1 MPGNG
6 YIQVQLYASNARIP
20 LENASVAITA
30 EDGTA
35 IAMRITDRSGRIV
48 PVEIPT
54 PDLSESQSP
63 DPGVIPFTTVNV
75 HARLPRY
82 EQVLLENVQVF
93 PDTVTLQE
101 LEMIPLSELPQAWD
115 RLETFD
121 TPSQNL

>member
-6 YIQVQLYASNARIP
+6 YIQVQLYAGNARIP
-20 LENASVAITA
+20 LKNASVAITA

-35 IAMRITDRSGRIV
+35 VAMRITDRSGRII

-54 PDLSESQSP
+54 PDLQESQSP

-75 HARLPRY
+75 HARLPSF
-82 EQVLLENVQVF
+82 EQVLLKNVQIF

-101 LEMIPLSELPQAWD
+101 IEMIPLSELPQAWD
-115 RLETFD
+115 QSQTFD
-121 TPSQNL
+121 TPPQNL